1 MIISIV
7 NRSASIKDSELQHVI
22 RAINRQIAEDFM
34 PYWSFGAQLRLEG
47 RISKAPD
54 KESLA
59 ELRGDA
65 IIYLWDQV
73 DIENALGYHDKNSK
87 GIPYGFV
94 FTELSKQLGENWSV
108 TLSHEALELLG
119 DAQVNLLAQGPHP
132 TQPSHEV
139 FHWFEMCDA
148 VQSQTYIIDG
158 IEVSNFVLPLY
169 FTVGDEEGG
178 RNDFLGSIVK
188 GKSLSSFGVAPGGY
202 IGFYNPS
209 SRRHETYSLPNDK
222 KAARRKEI
230 KKAGHY
236 GRGYLRERSEALIKR
251 EQAQREIESEKIQVK
266 ARATRSDDPI
276 KHVVVLML
284 ENRSFDHLLGDM
296 TSLNSEVE
304 GIPQGGSTYSNIN
317 SKTGKYYK
325 QESIANPVLNYD
337 LPHEYKDVVAQLGKD
352 VQSPMTGFIDN
363 FYEYYVEK
371 FNGNIPSEDQFKQV
385 MAYYKFGSLPVL
397 HTLAMNFAVCDHWF
411 SSMPGPTWQNR
422 FFVHSGTCLGHVLM
436 PSSQSPQ
443 NMRLYY
449 QNTIFNHLDDKGINW
464 TIYYHDIPQSI
475 VLTKLWDRFF
485 TKHFAPLSR
494 GLENLFTEK
503 DFFEQAKSDA
513 DEFPEY
519 AFIEPKYFGVDAND
533 QHPDPGVNIH
543 RGEELIAKVYNAIR
557 SNKKLWES
565 TLLIITYDEHG
576 GFYDHVPPPATI
588 APDDYA
594 PEKFKR
600 LGVRV
605 PVILVSPWIDAGVI
619 KKELE
624 HTSILRYLCEKWDLP
639 PLGRRMQ
646 ADAGVYRT
654 NTFADDLRKRTS
666 IRTDTPEKL
675 DPTPVPVPRAATTE
689 PPIEGA
695 REALLLYIQQL
706 PDPAATPQKVRSAK
720 VKAQAK
726 PSGDT
731 PTSSP
736 TSSVLSV
743 EDAMKKLER
752 LREAANQI
760 DTDVASIKPDS

>member
-47 RISKAPD
+47 RIGKSPN
-54 KESLA
+54 KENLA

-94 FTELSKQLGENWSV
+94 FTELSKQLGEHWSV

-119 DAQVNLLAQGPHP
+119 DAQVNLLVQGPHP

-148 VQSQTYIIDG
+148 VQSQTYVIDG

-188 GKSLSSFGVAPGGY
+188 GKSLSSFGIAPGGY
-202 IGFYNPS
+202 IGFYDPS
-209 SRRHETYSLPNDK
+209 KRQHETYSLPKDK

-251 EQAQREIESEKIQVK
+251 EQAQREIESGKIRVR
-266 ARATRSDDPI
+266 ASATRSDDPI

-284 ENRSFDHLLGDM
+284 ENRSFDNLLGDM
-296 TSLNSEVE
+296 TKFNPQVE
-304 GIPQGGSTYSNIN
+304 GIPQDKPYSNTDT
-317 SKTGKYYK
+317 KTGASYS
-325 QESIANPVLNYD
+325 QRNIAATVLDRD
-337 LPHEYKDVVAQLGKD
+337 LPHEHKDTMDQLGNGNPL
-352 VQSPMTGFIDN
+352 PMSGFIDSYRKHCKLLN
-363 FYEYYVEK
+363 VEPTPK
-371 FNGNIPSEDQFKQV
+371 DFEQI
-385 MAYYKFGSLPVL
+385 MAYYPFDSLPAL
-397 HTLAMNFAVCDHWF
+397 HTLARNFAVCDNWF

-422 FFVHSGTCLGHVLM
+422 FFVHSGTCLGHLLM

-449 QNTIFNHLDDKGINW
+449 QDTIFDRLSDAGIDW
-464 TIYYHDIPQSI
+464 AIYHDGIPQSI
-475 VLTKLWDRFF
+475 VLTKLLGRFLTF
-485 TKHFAPLSR
+485 R
-494 GLENLFTEK
+494 GYGSMG
-503 DFFEQAKSDA
+503 DFFAQAASDP
-513 DEFPEY
+513 DSFPEY
-519 AFIEPKYFGVDAND
+519 AFIEPRYFGANEND
-533 QHPDPGVNIH
+533 QHPPANIH
-543 RGEELIAKVYNAIR
+543 RGEKLIADVYNAIR
-557 SNKKLWES
+557 SNTKLWES

-576 GFYDHVPPPATI
+576 GFYDHVPPPETV
-588 APDDYA
+588 APDKYTS
-594 PEKFKR
+594 EWGFNR

-605 PVILVSPWIDAGVI
+605 PTILVSPWIAAGVI
-619 KKELE
+619 NKKLE
-624 HTSILRYLCEKWDLP
+624 HTSILRYLCDKWDLP
-639 PLGRRMQ
+639 PLGSRMQ
-646 ADAGVYRT
+646 ADAGAYRT

-675 DPTPVPVPRAATTE
+675 DPTPVPVSRAATTE

-706 PDPAATPQKVRSAK
+706 PDPAAIPQKIRSAK

-760 DTDVASIKPDS
+760 DKDVASIKPDS